1 MYVELYYGRNLLL
14 TSTSRQS
21 LRDSSGEPTLGP
33 CHFTRFIP
41 MGESADVRNPR

>member
-1 MYVELYYGRNLLL
+1 MYVEIFYGGNLVL

-21 LRDSSGEPTLGP
+21 LGNSSGEPTLGP

-41 MGESADVRNPR
+41 LGESADVRNAR